1 MKTVQQGHDV
11 ANNLYFEILIMNLS
25 LIFQIKVTI
34 LSFVPVEIQ
43 INNTGINHIY
53 LFEYLHIYISELQ
66 NAIVSFHSHF
76 KFLMQ

>member
-1 MKTVQQGHDV
+1 METVHQGHDV
-11 ANNLYFEILIMNLS
+11 ADNLYFDILIMNPS

-43 INNTGINHIY
+43 INNTGINHTY
-53 LFEYLHIYISELQ
+53 LFEYLYIYTSELH
-66 NAIVSFHSHF
+66 NTIVSFHSHF